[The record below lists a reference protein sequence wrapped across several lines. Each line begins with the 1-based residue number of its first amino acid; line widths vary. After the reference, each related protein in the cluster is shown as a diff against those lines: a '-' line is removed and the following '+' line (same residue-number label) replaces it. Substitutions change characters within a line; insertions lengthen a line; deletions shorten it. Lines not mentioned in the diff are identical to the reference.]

1 MCESIQRDRDIDISA
16 VPILAAGLAE
26 PPSDYC
32 VLTWIQ
38 GHIASGQGSE
48 YPTLSSLYATAT
60 RDGFG
65 GRLRSQ
71 LWATITPRT
80 IMFEKLFARIECT
93 TNPFEVVVAMHECG
107 FTPQVLETLPEAV
120 LTPLQDFISLCQ
132 PNPPSSW
139 SDAVLA
145 LVGRTDMC
153 DVLQPAKTGQ
163 LDASVSS
170 EVGFMIEGGC

>member
-1 MCESIQRDRDIDISA
+1 
-16 VPILAAGLAE
+16 
-26 PPSDYC
+26 
-32 VLTWIQ
+32 
-38 GHIASGQGSE
+38 
-48 YPTLSSLYATAT
+48 
-60 RDGFG
+60 
-65 GRLRSQ
+65 
-71 LWATITPRT
+71 
-80 IMFEKLFARIECT
+80 MFEKLFARIECT

-153 DVLQPAKTGQ
+153 GVLQPAKTGQ

-170 EVGFMIEGGC
+170 EDGFMIEGGC